1 MAFDT
6 RFLRSCISSSTKS
19 LNDGLYQQ
27 NQQVSFRFPE
37 IASWRVG
44 GGSFQ
49 IDSSQPVKLLISNFP
64 VVCAPVT
71 VTIFAAGPIP

>member
-49 IDSSQPVKLLISNFP
+49 IDSSQPVKLSQPASSIVRSLVHSRL
-64 VVCAPVT
+64 T
-71 VTIFAAGPIP
+71 RRSL